1 MECHQKIISAPK
13 LPHEPRCPLQI
24 AQFSAIWRRLWRCL
38 SSVSRYKRRVWL
50 ILSGMAALQSV
61 VAVVLIFG
69 SEHLNTCR
77 HLYLLTYPPP
87 ESSPTQ
93 KFVSKSKW
101 PTSTSVVVFF
111 FDIPTAL
118 NVRLNFWYRVPLSV
132 NTLITSWAFAWWV
145 FVAVRW
151 EVLFFIWSIKFYQNW
166 SPGVIAVYYL
176 QA

>member
-1 MECHQKIISAPK
+1 MSPKNYKCSQTPPWAQVPPSNCPIFGHLAATVAVPIVSIAIQAARMINFIGHGGSTERSSGSSYFWFGTFEHMSASLPTHIPPSRVQPDSKICLKIKMAD
-13 LPHEPRCPLQI
+13 LD
-24 AQFSAIWRRLWRCL
+24 L
-38 SSVSRYKRRVWL
+38 SSS
-50 ILSGMAALQSV
+50 
-61 VAVVLIFG
+61 
-69 SEHLNTCR
+69 
-77 HLYLLTYPPP
+77 
-87 ESSPTQ
+87 
-93 KFVSKSKW
+93 
-101 PTSTSVVVFF
+101 FF
-111 FDIPTAL
+111 FDIPTAP